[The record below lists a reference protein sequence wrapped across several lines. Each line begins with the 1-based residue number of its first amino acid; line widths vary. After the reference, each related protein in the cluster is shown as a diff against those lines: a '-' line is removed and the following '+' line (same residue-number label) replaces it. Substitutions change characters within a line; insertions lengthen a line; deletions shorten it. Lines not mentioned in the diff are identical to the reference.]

1 MVVSTEIFIFAL
13 ILTLIAGLSTTIGC
27 LISFLIKEPS
37 PKLISLI
44 MGFSAGVMILIS
56 FVELLQE
63 GIKSN
68 GFFMGVMFFFVGML
82 IMLSIDVLVTH
93 KYEFEEAL
101 HFHLHSREHSS
112 SGKENNVF
120 IEELESQ
127 HQMGQHRHRG
137 RHQNKKKSINLE
149 KTSLLVFLGVFIHN
163 IPEGMAT
170 FVSTL
175 RSVQLGILLA
185 TAIAL
190 HNIPEGIAVSIP
202 IYTSTKS
209 RKKAFFWSFLS
220 GISEFVGA
228 LVFGLIFY
236 QFINDYLLGAMLAIV
251 AGFMVYISLDELL
264 PVAHSLGREHF
275 AILGIM
281 MGMFVMYIS
290 LVLL

>member
-1 MVVSTEIFIFAL
+1 MAISPEIFIFAL
-13 ILTLIAGLSTTIGC
+13 VLTLIAGLSTTIGC

-37 PKLISLI
+37 PRMLSLI

-63 GIKSN
+63 GIRSN
-68 GFFMGVMFFFVGML
+68 GFFMGVMFFFIGML
-82 IMLSIDVLVTH
+82 IMLIIDITVSH
-93 KYEFEEAL
+93 KYEFEEA
-101 HFHLHSREHSS
+101 FHLHLHPD
-112 SGKENNVF
+112 
-120 IEELESQ
+120 
-127 HQMGQHRHRG
+127 RHKQG
-137 RHQNKKKSINLE
+137 NEKINLE
-149 KTSLLVFLGVFIHN
+149 KTSLLLFLGIFIHN

-175 RSVQLGILLA
+175 KSVQLGILLA

-190 HNIPEGIAVSIP
+190 HNIPEGIAVSVP
-202 IYTSTKS
+202 LYASTKS

-236 QFINDYLLGAMLAIV
+236 QFMNDYLLGAMLAIV

-264 PVAHSLGREHF
+264 PVSHSLGREHF

>member
-1 MVVSTEIFIFAL
+1 
-13 ILTLIAGLSTTIGC
+13 
-27 LISFLIKEPS
+27 
-37 PKLISLI
+37 
-44 MGFSAGVMILIS
+44 MGFSAGVMILVS
-56 FVELLQE
+56 FVELLQK
-63 GIKSN
+63 GIIAN
-68 GFFMGVMFFFVGML
+68 GFFMGVMFFFIGML
-82 IMLSIDVLVTH
+82 IMLLIDVTVTH

-101 HFHLHSREHSS
+101 HFHLHPD
-112 SGKENNVF
+112 
-120 IEELESQ
+120 
-127 HQMGQHRHRG
+127 RHKQG
-137 RHQNKKKSINLE
+137 NEKINLE
-149 KTSLLVFLGVFIHN
+149 KTSLLLFLGIFIHN

-175 RSVQLGILLA
+175 KSVQLGILLA

-190 HNIPEGIAVSIP
+190 HNIPEGIAVSVP
-202 IYTSTKS
+202 LYASTKS

-236 QFINDYLLGAMLAIV
+236 QFMNDYLLGAMLAIV

-264 PVAHSLGREHF
+264 PVSHSLGREHF

>member
-1 MVVSTEIFIFAL
+1 MVVAPEIFVFAL
-13 ILTLIAGLSTTIGC
+13 LLTLMAGLSTTIGC

-37 PKLISLI
+37 PKLLSVI
-44 MGFSAGVMILIS
+44 MGSSAGVMIFIS

-63 GIKSN
+63 GITSN

-82 IMLSIDVLVTH
+82 IMLSIDALVTH
-93 KYEFEEAL
+93 KYEFEGAL
-101 HFHLHSREHSS
+101 NLHTQEDSASDN
-112 SGKENNVF
+112 KNNVIKERF
-120 IEELESQ
+120 GSQ
-127 HQMGQHRHRG
+127 HQKGHHRHRG
-137 RHQNKKKSINLE
+137 RHHKTKKKAKIE

-190 HNIPEGIAVSIP
+190 HNIPEGIAVSVP

-220 GISEFVGA
+220 GISEFIGA

-264 PVAHSLGREHF
+264 PVAHSLGREQF
-275 AILGIM
+275 AILGIIL
-281 MGMFVMYIS
+281 GMFVMYIS
-290 LVLL
+290 LLFL